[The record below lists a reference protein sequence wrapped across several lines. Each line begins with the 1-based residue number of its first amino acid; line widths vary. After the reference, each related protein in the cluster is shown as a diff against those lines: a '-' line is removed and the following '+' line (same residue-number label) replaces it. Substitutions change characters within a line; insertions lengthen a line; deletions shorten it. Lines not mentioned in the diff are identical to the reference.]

1 MPSRR
6 VYNLYMRKAKSEA
19 TEFEEWVCLNL
30 GNIKNKFRRLHVALP
45 RAGEKAPVREQWL
58 VLGTSYRAFRYIVS
72 SVVCPLRPGI
82 AMFLMISTRFH
93 SVGHV
98 QNHTQGI
105 LPGMDLPIRSVSSER
120 HSYAY
125 PPPPSCLHPKPLAL
139 LPLAPPPYTTLPR
152 VRFSLWCVR
161 CCVRCYP

>member
-1 MPSRR
+1 MCAISTRIARTTGYICPHAG
-6 VYNLYMRKAKSEA
+6 YTIFYMRKAKSEA

-30 GNIKNKFRRLHVALP
+30 GNIKKKFRRLHAALP
-45 RAGEKAPVREQWL
+45 RAGKKAPVREQWL

-125 PPPPSCLHPKPLAL
+125 PPPRHASIPSL
-139 LPLAPPPYTTLPR
+139 
-152 VRFSLWCVR
+152 SL
-161 CCVRCYP
+161 CCP